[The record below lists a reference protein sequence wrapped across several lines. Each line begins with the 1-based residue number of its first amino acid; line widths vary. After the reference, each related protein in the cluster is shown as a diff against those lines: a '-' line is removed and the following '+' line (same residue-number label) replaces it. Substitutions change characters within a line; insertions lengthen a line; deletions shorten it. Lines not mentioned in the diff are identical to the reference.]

1 MYKFLFELFTD
12 PLSLPINPLYE
23 YIILAVIGVLAF
35 KIAWEV
41 SPGGTF
47 GSEIHWSVRL
57 IVFVVL
63 WAIADFI
70 IMAVQWLI
78 NNWILTLIII
88 CSVIAVIV
96 IACLIVIMI
105 KRKNAR
111 KESQNNDNNEEQ

>member
-23 YIILAVIGVLAF
+23 YIILAIIGALAF

-57 IVFVVL
+57 IAFVVL

-70 IMAVQWLI
+70 IIAVQLLI
-78 NNWILTLIII
+78 NNWIVTLIII
-88 CSVIAVIV
+88 YSVIAVIV
-96 IACLIVIMI
+96 ITCLIVIMI
-105 KRKNAR
+105 KRKNVR
-111 KESQNNDNNEEQ
+111 KENQNDDNNEE